1 MISTSEHMN
10 PLYKKILIGVVI
22 LGAAVGIVLLGRAG
36 KTIDVGG
43 AAAKGGAQLEAISG
57 SNSALF
63 KDTFN
68 ASDSGNGVSTTE
80 SKVSE
85 AEKSFEQR
93 NLTDR
98 ISIDL
103 FAKYL
108 ILKDNGQEV
117 TPEVQEELVKNV
129 VEENIKKI
137 EYITYTG
144 SNLSL
149 ISTPTAEQLHTY
161 GNALATLIIENSPK
175 NMAKNEL
182 SLLAKMAEEGGNSED
197 LAILKTIAEAYT
209 AIGHKLVRMTIPS
222 DAKPLQV
229 SLANITGRIGVNIA
243 HFGVFET
250 DPATAISHISAYD
263 QNITELSTTL
273 KAISQ
278 YLAKKGITYSA
289 KEPGYAFTL
298 LGQ

>member
-1 MISTSEHMN
+1 MN
-10 PLYKKILIGVVI
+10 PLYKKIVVGI
-22 LGAAVGIVLLGRAG
+22 VIVAVAAGIVLLGRAG
-36 KTIDVGG
+36 KSIDLGDTANG
-43 AAAKGGAQLEAISG
+43 DGQGSGAQLEAVSG

-63 KDTFN
+63 TDTFN
-68 ASDSGNGVSTTE
+68 SAGGENGVSATE

-108 ILKDNGQEV
+108 ILKNNGQEV
-117 TPEVQEELVKNV
+117 TPEVQEALISNV
-129 VEENIKKI
+129 IAENIKKI
-137 EYITYTG
+137 EYTTYTG
-144 SNLSL
+144 ANLRL
-149 ISTPTAEQLHTY
+149 ISTPTTEQLHAY
-161 GNALATLIIENSPK
+161 GNALATLIVANSPK
-175 NMAKNEL
+175 NIAENEL
-182 SLLAKMAEEGGNSED
+182 SLLATMAENGSNSED
-197 LAILKTIAEAYT
+197 LAKLKTIADAYT
-209 AIGHKLVRMTIPS
+209 TIGYQLVRMTIPS

-229 SLANITGRIGVNIA
+229 SLANVTGRIGVNIA

-263 QNITELSTTL
+263 ENVTDLNATL
-273 KAISQ
+273 KALGQ
-278 YLAKKGITYSA
+278 YFAQKGVVYST

>member
-1 MISTSEHMN
+1 MN
-10 PLYKKILIGVVI
+10 PFYKKIFIGIAVI
-22 LGAAVGIVLLGRAG
+22 AVATGIVLLGRAG
-36 KTIDVGG
+36 KSIDLGDTAERDG
-43 AAAKGGAQLEAISG
+43 QGSGAQLEAVSG

-63 KDTFN
+63 TDTFN
-68 ASDSGNGVSTTE
+68 SAGAENGVSTTE

-108 ILKDNGQEV
+108 ILKNNGQEV
-117 TPEVQEELVKNV
+117 TPEVQEALISNV
-129 VEENIKKI
+129 IAENIKKI
-137 EYITYTG
+137 EYTTYTG
-144 SNLSL
+144 TNLGL
-149 ISTPTAEQLHTY
+149 ISAPTTEQLHAY
-161 GNALATLIIENSPK
+161 GNALATLIVANSPK
-175 NMAKNEL
+175 NIAENEL
-182 SLLAKMAEEGGNSED
+182 SLLAALAENGSNSED
-197 LAILKTIAEAYT
+197 LAKLKTIADAYT
-209 AIGHKLVRMTIPS
+209 TIGYQLVRMTIPS

-229 SLANITGRIGVNIA
+229 ALANATGRIGVNIA

-263 QNITELSTTL
+263 ENVTDLNAAL
-273 KAISQ
+273 KALGQ
-278 YLAKKGITYSA
+278 YFTKKGVVYST

>member
-1 MISTSEHMN
+1 MN
-10 PLYKKILIGVVI
+10 PFYKKILIGVVI
-22 LGAAVGIVLLGRAG
+22 LGAVLGIVLLGRAG
-36 KTIDVGG
+36 KTIDVGD
-43 AAAKGGAQLEAISG
+43 KTTENGAQLEAVSG

-63 KDTFN
+63 MDTFN
-68 ASDSGNGVSTTE
+68 TSESENGVSTTE

-85 AEKSFEQR
+85 AEKTFEQR

-117 TPEVQEELVKNV
+117 TPEVQEALVANV
-129 VEENIKKI
+129 IEENIRKI

-144 SNLSL
+144 ANLSL
-149 ISTPTAEQLHTY
+149 ISTPTTEQLRTY
-161 GNALATLIIENSPK
+161 GNALATLIVNNSPK
-175 NMAKNEL
+175 NMLENEL

-197 LAILKTIAEAYT
+197 LASLKTIADAYT
-209 AIGHKLVRMTIPS
+209 AIGYKLVRMTIPGE
-222 DAKPLQV
+222 AKPLQV
-229 SLANITGRIGVNIA
+229 SLANAAGRIGVNIA

-263 QNITELSTTL
+263 QNVTDLGAAL
-273 KAISQ
+273 KAIGQ
-278 YLAKKGITYSA
+278 YLTKKGVVYST

-298 LGQ
+298 IGQ

>member
-1 MISTSEHMN
+1 MN
-10 PLYKKILIGVVI
+10 PTYKKIIVGVVV
-22 LGAAVGIVLLGRAG
+22 LAAVAGTVMLGYTS
-36 KTIDVGG
+36 KSIDLGNGTENGEVSGG
-43 AAAKGGAQLEAISG
+43 VQIQAVSS
-57 SNSALF
+57 SNSDLF

-68 ASDSGNGVSTTE
+68 TSGTENGISTTE

-108 ILKDNGQEV
+108 FLKNNGQEI
-117 TPEVQEELVKNV
+117 TPEVQESLVKNV
-129 VEENIKKI
+129 IEENTQKI

-144 SNLSL
+144 ANLGL
-149 ISTPTAEQLHTY
+149 ISAPTTEQLKTY
-161 GNALATLIIENSPK
+161 GNALITLVIENSPK
-175 NMAKNEL
+175 DSSQNEL
-182 SLLAKMAEEGGNSED
+182 TLLATMAESGANSEN
-197 LAILKTIAEAYT
+197 LAQLKAISTAYT
-209 AIGHKLVRMTIPS
+209 TVGQKLVKMTIPS

-229 SLANITGRIGVNIA
+229 ALANVAGRIGVNIA
-243 HFGVFET
+243 NFTVFET
-250 DPATAISHISAYD
+250 APVTSIAHVSAYD
-263 QNITELSTTL
+263 QNVTDLNTVL
-273 KAISQ
+273 KSFGA
-278 YLAKKGITYSA
+278 YFAKKGVVFST